1 MSEFG
6 LMWLHLQWFALIACI
21 LMSVVFVQ
29 NLLRLIIVPRLLC
42 VLSRSCLGQL
52 RPRSCAPRLLEMPGR
67 TQMSGEFLQGSYRP

>member
-6 LMWLHLQWFALIACI
+6 LMWLHLQWFAVIACV

-29 NLLRLIIVPRLLC
+29 NLFRLIIISRLLY

-52 RPRSCAPRLLEMPGR
+52 RSRSYVPRLLEMPGR
-67 TQMSGEFLQGSYRP
+67 TQMSGDFPLGSFRP

>member
-6 LMWLHLQWFALIACI
+6 LMWLHLQWFALAASV

-29 NLLRLIIVPRLLC
+29 NLLRLIIIPRLLC
-42 VLSRSCLGQL
+42 VLSRSFSGPLRSRSY
-52 RPRSCAPRLLEMPGR
+52 RPRFLEMPGR